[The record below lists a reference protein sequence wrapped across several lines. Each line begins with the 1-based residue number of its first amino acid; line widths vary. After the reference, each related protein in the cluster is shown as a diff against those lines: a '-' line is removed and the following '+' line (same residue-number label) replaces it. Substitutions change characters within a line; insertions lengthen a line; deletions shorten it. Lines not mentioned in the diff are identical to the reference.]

1 MNNLVTKDTV
11 QSYNNAVYQINKNQ
25 KVNTKLLADAYN
37 KMNTNNKVLHK
48 SLDGMRRTLKTLKMK
63 VYMNQ
68 SLIDNR
74 DRSNNFTMP
83 NL

>member
-1 MNNLVTKDTV
+1 MNLVTKDSV

-25 KVNTKLLADAYN
+25 KDNTKKLASAYER
-37 KMNTNNKVLHK
+37 MIANNNALHK
-48 SLDGMRRTLKTLKMK
+48 SLDAMRKTLKTLKMK

-74 DRSNNFTMP
+74 DKSNNFTMP

>member
-1 MNNLVTKDTV
+1 M
-11 QSYNNAVYQINKNQ
+11 I
-25 KVNTKLLADAYN
+25 
-37 KMNTNNKVLHK
+37 TNNNVLHK
-48 SLDGMRRTLKTLKMK
+48 SLDNMRRTLKTLKMK

-74 DRSNNFTMP
+74 DKSNNFTMP

>member
-1 MNNLVTKDTV
+1 MNLVTKDNV

-25 KVNTKLLADAYN
+25 KDNTKKLASAYK
-37 KMNTNNKVLHK
+37 KMITNNNVLHK
-48 SLDGMRRTLKTLKMK
+48 SLDNMRRTLKTLKMK

-74 DRSNNFTMP
+74 DKSNNFTMP

>member
-1 MNNLVTKDTV
+1 MNLVTKDSV

-25 KVNTKLLADAYN
+25 KDNTKKLASAYER
-37 KMNTNNKVLHK
+37 MITNNNVLHK
-48 SLDGMRRTLKTLKMK
+48 SLDAMRKTLKTLKMK

-74 DRSNNFTMP
+74 DKSNNFTMP

>member
-1 MNNLVTKDTV
+1 MNLVTKDNV

-25 KVNTKLLADAYN
+25 KNNTKKLASAYK
-37 KMNTNNKVLHK
+37 KMITNNNVLHK
-48 SLDGMRRTLKTLKMK
+48 SLDNMRRTLKTLKMK

-74 DRSNNFTMP
+74 DKSNNFTMP

>member
-1 MNNLVTKDTV
+1 MNLVTKDSV

-25 KVNTKLLADAYN
+25 KDNTKKLASAYER
-37 KMNTNNKVLHK
+37 MITNNNELHK
-48 SLDGMRRTLKTLKMK
+48 SLDAMRKTLKTLKMK

-74 DRSNNFTMP
+74 DKSNNFTMP